1 MTELGPD
8 GDFTT
13 LARAAEAMRFAHEH
27 NNRTMLA
34 DIVQTLKTRD
44 SPLTK
49 LIGEA
54 FENFFKQH
62 KMID

>member
-34 DIVQTLKTRD
+34 DIVQTLKNSRQPANQTDRR
-44 SPLTK
+44 SV
-49 LIGEA
+49 
-54 FENFFKQH
+54 
-62 KMID
+62 